1 MLNKYQYIFI
11 YQKLGVTN
19 IAFIDEIL
27 ELTLVKKNY
36 PWLIMMTRCQFCI
49 QITRM
54 INCVY
59 IRFVVKNNYFSW
71 WRQIYK

>member
-36 PWLIMMTRCQFCI
+36 P
-49 QITRM
+49 
-54 INCVY
+54 
-59 IRFVVKNNYFSW
+59 
-71 WRQIYK
+71 